1 MTTRGYPKRHIL
13 NGKLNGRKEEFTM
26 KKTRGPVT
34 MKNFILS
41 KCIIGNGIING
52 AINAGIFYLLNMK
65 HEGAFFSN
73 SLYFDFALTTFILVL
88 CMAALAFTSTSRAV
102 KKGNAPALSCNGF
115 HHSIGRV
122 LPKNKWVL
130 LSVVTIVLT
139 AIVPAFFVGLV
150 SGIGLTPISFT
161 GAIILKG
168 VTCAVVGGL
177 STYLFTV
184 ARLNSTTACV
194 LPQSQLA
201 AE

>member
-1 MTTRGYPKRHIL
+1 
-13 NGKLNGRKEEFTM
+13 M
-26 KKTRGPVT
+26 KKTHRPLT
-34 MKNFILS
+34 MKRYILS

-65 HEGAFFSN
+65 HEGAFFSS

-88 CMAALAFTSTSRAV
+88 CMAAIAYPTIAKAV
-102 KKGNAPALSCNGF
+102 KKGNAPELSCNGF

-130 LSVVTIVLT
+130 LTVVTLALT
-139 AIVPAFFVGLV
+139 CIVPAFFVGLV
-150 SGIGLTPISFT
+150 SGIGFTPMSFT

-168 VTCAVVGGL
+168 IVCAVVGGL

-184 ARLNSTTACV
+184 SRLYSTTACV
-194 LPQSQLA
+194 LPKGQLA

>member
-1 MTTRGYPKRHIL
+1 
-13 NGKLNGRKEEFTM
+13 M
-26 KKTRGPVT
+26 KKTHRPLT
-34 MKNFILS
+34 MKHYILS

-65 HEGAFFSN
+65 HEGAFFSS

-88 CMAALAFTSTSRAV
+88 CMAASAYPTIAKAV

-130 LSVVTIVLT
+130 LTVVTLALT
-139 AIVPAFFVGLV
+139 CIVPAFFVGLV
-150 SGIGLTPISFT
+150 S
-161 GAIILKG
+161 
-168 VTCAVVGGL
+168 VVGGL

-184 ARLNSTTACV
+184 ARLYSTTACV
-194 LPQSQLA
+194 LPKGQLA

>member
-1 MTTRGYPKRHIL
+1 
-13 NGKLNGRKEEFTM
+13 
-26 KKTRGPVT
+26 

-73 SLYFDFALTTFILVL
+73 SLYFDFALTTFYFSPMYGCSCIYFYFKS
-88 CMAALAFTSTSRAV
+88 CE
-102 KKGNAPALSCNGF
+102 KKCPALSCNGF

-130 LSVVTIVLT
+130 LSIVTIVLT

-194 LPQSQLA
+194 LPKSQLA